1 MMKFWNP
8 IEAYRKAS
16 QKNAEAQTRHE
27 AHVKI
32 CIKDYT
38 DSKGETY
45 TAFLV
50 DGIPVQRVTA
60 ENITTC
66 EERLC
71 SVRKEYINKQATAI

>member
-32 CIKDYT
+32 CRKDGCPSRKSSIHRTIYP
-38 DSKGETY
+38 
-45 TAFLV
+45 AVIF
-50 DGIPVQRVTA
+50 RVTRRA
-60 ENITTC
+60 NIIMT
-66 EERLC
+66 
-71 SVRKEYINKQATAI
+71 AT